1 MKILSIDPGIKNL
14 AFCLFERIENIN
26 GINGINGENKYIIKK
41 WDTINL
47 SEEKKEILC
56 QTKGCTKPAKF
67 CSQCIQTQPQSL
79 YFCLKHAKE
88 KIKDSKDSLQI
99 PKREQQ
105 MSFIKKQK
113 IQELQNIANQYN
125 IHFNLKTKKTD
136 LLKSVEEYIV
146 SHFYVQIETQKC
158 GEVNLCD
165 IGRNIKTHFDTLFLE
180 EEKIDYVLIE
190 NQIGPIA
197 NRMKTIQG
205 MIVQYFIMSTIL
217 VDKFEFISA
226 SNKLKMGTMGNEVKS
241 VVNDSK
247 PSQTTASDKKAY
259 TARKKNGISIC
270 INIISNENQFKDKLD
285 YFNSHKKK
293 DDLSDAFL
301 QGMWFIREKIKHIN
315 A

>member
-125 IHFNLKTKKTD
+125 IHFLELIPFLMF
-136 LLKSVEEYIV
+136 LLLPTRIML
-146 SHFYVQIETQKC
+146 SH
-158 GEVNLCD
+158 VNTVKRYGQRKHRL
-165 IGRNIKTHFDTLFLE
+165 L
-180 EEKIDYVLIE
+180 LI
-190 NQIGPIA
+190 
-197 NRMKTIQG
+197 
-205 MIVQYFIMSTIL
+205 
-217 VDKFEFISA
+217 
-226 SNKLKMGTMGNEVKS
+226 
-241 VVNDSK
+241 
-247 PSQTTASDKKAY
+247 
-259 TARKKNGISIC
+259 
-270 INIISNENQFKDKLD
+270 
-285 YFNSHKKK
+285 
-293 DDLSDAFL
+293 
-301 QGMWFIREKIKHIN
+301 
-315 A
+315 